1 MAKAHSKAE
10 AAINKAVKTE
20 TLLHGGV
27 CANGNKVNNVT
38 PAIHLKGQWL
48 NRRGLI
54 PAARLR

>member
-20 TLLHGGV
+20 RYYTVGYV
-27 CANGNKVNNVT
+27 PNGNKVNNVT
-38 PAIHLKGQWL
+38 RQYILRASGL